1 MSLITRCSACGTIFK
16 VVTDQLKVSQGWVR
30 CGHCGGVFDA
40 ALHLQAETGARND
53 WAGLSSAA
61 GPSVAADPA
70 QAMSQRSPEPALQ
83 QYEATAPSPLSAD
96 LPVTLHIGST
106 EYSPEPVG
114 EQDDFDPTEWKRK
127 RHAASLEQGG
137 AMGLS
142 RQGEVVVQATPFGS
156 PPSEGAHREPA
167 ARLERVTSEMVP
179 QIPDLVQEVSFLREA
194 RRNAIWHQPKARGA
208 LAMAAFLLTVLLVL
222 QVTVQQRDAVAA
234 LEPGLKPWLQKV
246 CAPWHCDVGPLR
258 RIEAVV
264 IDSSSFNKVDSDSY
278 RLSFSIK
285 NTASVPVAIPSLE
298 VTVTDSQDQA
308 LVRRVLT
315 PAQLGTANTLLSG
328 GSEFAGAV
336 IMQIDGSGLPTRDLS
351 ASPDGGTAEPA
362 APLRIAGYRVLAF
375 YP

>member
-40 ALHLQAETGARND
+40 ALHLQDEAGPRQD
-53 WAGLSSAA
+53 WAGLSAA
-61 GPSVAADPA
+61 SGPAIEADPA
-70 QAMSQRSPEPALQ
+70 GAMLRRSPEPPLHH
-83 QYEATAPSPLSAD
+83 YEATVPSPLSAD
-96 LPVTLHIGST
+96 LPITLHTGSA
-106 EYSPEPVG
+106 EFRPEPVG
-114 EQDDFDPTEWKRK
+114 EPEDFDPTEWKRK
-127 RHAASLEQGG
+127 RRAASPEQAG
-137 AMGLS
+137 AIGLS

-156 PPSEGAHREPA
+156 PPAEGEPKA
-167 ARLERVTSEMVP
+167 PVARLEPVNSEVAP
-179 QIPDLVQEVSFLREA
+179 EIPDVVQDVSFLREA
-194 RRNAIWHQPKARGA
+194 RRSATWQQPKARGA
-208 LAMAAFLLTVLLVL
+208 LAVAAFLLALLLVL

-234 LEPGLKPWLQKV
+234 LEPGLKPWLQKL

-264 IDSSSFNKVDSDSY
+264 IDSSTFNKIDSDSY

-285 NTASVPVAIPSLE
+285 NTGAVPVAIPSLE
-298 VTVTDSQDQA
+298 VTVTDNQDQA

-315 PAQLGTANTLLSG
+315 PAQLGAASILLSG

-336 IMQIDGSGLPTRDLS
+336 IMQIDGTGLPTRDTS
-351 ASPDGGTAEPA
+351 AAFDGGTAEPA